1 MNAFSFIKS
10 YLLAGTASGCIYVFQ
25 NIFWL
30 DTFHGETRELLFIF
44 FALLPVCAVFSLIMQ
59 ACIFLSYYL
68 MRESTKQGPLEE
80 RILPHT
86 LAALPAAL
94 IFAFV
99 NLFVT
104 GDFSGGAIWV
114 VFISLILCGVNV
126 LSFLYHSKP
135 IKHVLEAI

>member
-10 YLLAGTASGCIYVFQ
+10 YLLAGTATGCIYVFQ

-44 FALLPVCAVFSLIMQ
+44 FAFFSLIMQ

-104 GDFSGGAIWV
+104 GDFSGAAIWV

-135 IKHVLEAI
+135 TKHVLEAI